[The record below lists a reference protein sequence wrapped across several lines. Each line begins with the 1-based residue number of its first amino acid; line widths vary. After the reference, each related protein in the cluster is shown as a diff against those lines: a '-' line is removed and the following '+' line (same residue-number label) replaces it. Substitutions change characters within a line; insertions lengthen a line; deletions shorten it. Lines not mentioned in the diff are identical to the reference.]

1 MSIFKGSAV
10 AIVTPFNKDNKVD
23 YEKLKELLEWH
34 IEEKT
39 DAIVI
44 CGTTGEA
51 STMTK
56 EEKEKTIKF
65 TVDTVNK
72 RIPVIAGTG
81 TNNTEASIEMSK
93 YAESVGVD
101 ALLVITPYYN
111 KTTNKGL
118 FKHFEA
124 INNAVNT
131 PIILYNVPS
140 RTGVNITPKQ
150 LLELTKLNNIIA
162 IKEASGNISQIAEMK
177 SICKGKLDFYS
188 GNDDQT
194 IPIMALGGLG
204 VISVLANIMPR
215 EVHDMTQAY
224 LDGDIKKALNLQL
237 DTIDIISK
245 LFIET
250 NPVPVKTAL
259 NIMGKE
265 VGNLRLPLCE
275 MDDNNLDLLIGALKK
290 YNLILRS

>member
-65 TVDTVNK
+65 TVDIVNK

-93 YAESVGVD
+93 YAESIGVD

-177 SICKGKLDFYS
+177 SICKDKLDFYS

-204 VISVLANIMPR
+204 VISVLANIMPK
-215 EVHDMTQAY
+215 EVHDMAQAY

-237 DTIDIISK
+237 DTIDIINK

-275 MDDNNLDLLIGALKK
+275 MDDNNLDLLIETLKK
-290 YNLILRS
+290 YNLI

>member
-10 AIVTPFNKDNKVD
+10 AIVTPFNKNNKVD

-51 STMTK
+51 STMSK
-56 EEKEKTIKF
+56 EEKENTIKF

-81 TNNTEASIEMSK
+81 TNNTETSIEMSK

-101 ALLVITPYYN
+101 GLLVITPYYN

-118 FKHFEA
+118 SKHFEA
-124 INNAVNT
+124 INNSVNT

-150 LLELTKLNNIIA
+150 LLELTKLNNIVA
-162 IKEASGNISQIAEMK
+162 IKEASGNISQVAEMK
-177 SICKGKLDFYS
+177 SLCRDKLDFYS
-188 GNDDQT
+188 GNDDQI
-194 IPIMALGGLG
+194 IPIMSLGGIG
-204 VISVLANIMPR
+204 VISVLANVMPR
-215 EVHDMTQAY
+215 EVHDMAQAY
-224 LDGDIKKALNLQL
+224 LDSDIKKALNLQL
-237 DTIDIISK
+237 NTMDIISK

-275 MDDNNLDLLIGALKK
+275 MDDNNLNLLIGTLRK
-290 YNLILRS
+290 YNLI

>member
-93 YAESVGVD
+93 YAESIGVD

-177 SICKGKLDFYS
+177 SICKDKLDFYS

-204 VISVLANIMPR
+204 VISVLANIMPK
-215 EVHDMTQAY
+215 EVHDMAQAY

-237 DTIDIISK
+237 DTIDIINK

>member
-224 LDGDIKKALNLQL
+224 LNGDIKKALNLQL

-275 MDDNNLDLLIGALKK
+275 MDDNNLDLLIETLKK
-290 YNLILRS
+290 YNLI

>member
-10 AIVTPFNKDNKVD
+10 AIVTPFYDNNEVNYK
-23 YEKLKELLEWH
+23 KLKELIEWH

-56 EEKEKTIKF
+56 EEKEKVIKF

-72 RIPVIAGTG
+72 RVPVIAGTG
-81 TNNTEASIEMSK
+81 TNDTNVSIEMSK

-101 ALLVITPYYN
+101 ALLIITPYYN
-111 KTTNKGL
+111 KTSTNGL
-118 FKHFEA
+118 YKHYEA

-140 RTGVNITPKQ
+140 RTGVNISPKQ
-150 LLELTKLNNIIA
+150 LLELTKLNNIVA

-177 SICKGKLDFYS
+177 SLCQDKIDIYS
-188 GNDDQT
+188 GNDDQI
-194 IPIMALGGLG
+194 IPILSLGGIG
-204 VISVLANIMPR
+204 VISVLANIIPK
-215 EVHDMTQAY
+215 EVHDMTYAY
-224 LDGDIKKALNLQL
+224 LNGDLKASLKLQL
-237 DTIDIISK
+237 KNIDLINK

-250 NPVPVKTAL
+250 NPIPVKTAL
-259 NIMGKE
+259 NLMGKE
-265 VGNLRLPLCE
+265 VGNFRLPLCE
-275 MDDNNLDLLIGALKK
+275 MDSNNLNLLIESLRN
-290 YNLILRS
+290 YNLL

>member
-177 SICKGKLDFYS
+177 SICKDKLDFYS

-204 VISVLANIMPR
+204 VISVLANIMPK
-215 EVHDMTQAY
+215 EVHDMAQAY

-237 DTIDIISK
+237 DTIDIINK

-275 MDDNNLDLLIGALKK
+275 MDDNNLDLLIETLKK
-290 YNLILRS
+290 YNLI

>member
-10 AIVTPFNKDNKVD
+10 AIVTPFNKNNKVD

-65 TVDTVNK
+65 TVDTINK

-101 ALLVITPYYN
+101 ALLLITPYYN

-150 LLELTKLNNIIA
+150 LLELSKLNNIVA
-162 IKEASGNISQIAEMK
+162 IKEASGDISQVAEMK
-177 SICKGKLDFYS
+177 SLCRDKLDFYS

-194 IPIMALGGLG
+194 IPIMSLGGLG
-204 VISVLANIMPR
+204 VISVLANVMPK
-215 EVHDMTQAY
+215 EVHDMAQAY
-224 LDGDIKKALNLQL
+224 LDSDIKKALNLQL
-237 DTIDIISK
+237 NTIDIINK

-275 MDDNNLDLLIGALKK
+275 MDDSNLNLLIGTLRK
-290 YNLILRS
+290 YNLI

>member
-177 SICKGKLDFYS
+177 SICKDKLDFYS

-224 LDGDIKKALNLQL
+224 LNGDIKKALNLQL

-275 MDDNNLDLLIGALKK
+275 MDDNNLDLLIETLKK
-290 YNLILRS
+290 YNLI